1 MALIKFTT
9 SMDALKKTLTHIKV
23 LIFNGK
29 TSVKIARVRA
39 SQFAIETRW
48 EKWTFFIVVVT
59 RLMHLFM

>member
-1 MALIKFTT
+1 
-9 SMDALKKTLTHIKV
+9 MDALKKTLTHIKV